1 MAHVSYD
8 FMRQSLRAVFAA
20 ASVPDANAELCATV
34 ITQSTFDGVFSH
46 GVRQVPGLIA
56 KIRDGSVS
64 AQETA
69 EKTRSMGALEQWD
82 GRYGIGVVNATR
94 CTERAI
100 ELAADYGMGCV
111 GLRNTSHWLRAGS
124 YGRQAVERG
133 FALVCWTNTA
143 PNMPAWG
150 AVSKSVGNNPLV
162 VAVPHP
168 EAPVVLDIA
177 MSQFALGALGLYS
190 ESGTPLPVPGGYDRE
205 GELTTDAAA
214 IRESGRVLPMGY
226 WKGSGLALALDA
238 LATALTA
245 GNSTADYAE
254 MGEER
259 GVSQV
264 FIAFDVHRAA
274 GSDLLERALRE
285 IQDLVHNAE
294 PSEPGARPYAPGEGA
309 LRRRAEA
316 LAHGIDVD
324 DMLWQEILAL
334 RG

>member
-1 MAHVSYD
+1 MAHVSFDY
-8 FMRQSLRAVFAA
+8 MQQTLLAVFAGVG
-20 ASVPDANAELCATV
+20 VPDENARLCAAV
-34 ITQSTFDGVFSH
+34 ITRSTFDGVSSH

-56 KIRDGSVS
+56 KIRQGSVS
-64 AQETA
+64 ATDAA
-69 EKTRSMGALEQWD
+69 EKARTMGALEQWD
-82 GRYGIGVVNATR
+82 GRFGIGVVNASR
-94 CTERAI
+94 CTDRAI
-100 ELAADYGMGCV
+100 ELAAEHGVGCV

-124 YGRQAVERG
+124 YGWQAVEQG

-150 AVSKSVGNNPLV
+150 AVSKAVGNNPLV

-168 EAPVVLDIA
+168 DAPVVLDIA

-190 ESGTPLPVPGGYDRE
+190 ESGTPLPVPGGYDAQ
-205 GELTTDAAA
+205 GQLSTDAAA
-214 IRESGRVLPMGY
+214 IRESGRVLPMGH

-245 GNSTADYAE
+245 GNSTADYAR

-274 GSDLLERALRE
+274 GSGLLEQALGE
-285 IQDLVHNAE
+285 ILELVHRAD
-294 PSEPGARPYAPGEGA
+294 PVEPGARPYAPGEGA

-316 LAHGIDVD
+316 LTQGIDVD
-324 DMLWQEILAL
+324 DALWEGILAL
-334 RG
+334 RP